1 MAIIDQ
7 LATSNTFSQWLGGT
21 QTLISKM
28 NSLTDGGVGSTF
40 YANTNIS
47 VSNNVTITGNLTVS
61 GNIVLDT
68 IGFDDLEANGSV
80 NIGVNLT
87 VAGNTVLG
95 SNTTIANSTVTYS
108 NITTANVINLAGQA
122 GNRSNTSYD
131 TANSASVYANGAFVA
146 ANSSVG
152 TALAFAIALG

>member
-21 QTLISKM
+21 QSLISKM

-40 YANTNIS
+40 YSNTNLA
-47 VSNNVTITGNLTVS
+47 VSNNVTITGNLTVG

-68 IGFDDLEANGSV
+68 IGFNDLEANGSV
-80 NIGVNLT
+80 NVGVNLT
-87 VAGNTVLG
+87 VLGNTFL
-95 SNTTIANSTVTYS
+95 SYNTTANLISTYS
-108 NITTANVINLAGQA
+108 NFNTANVINLAGVA
-122 GNRSNTSYD
+122 GNRSNSSFFHANAAYIQAN
-131 TANSASVYANGAFVA
+131 TAYTA
-146 ANSSVG
+146 ATDAVG

>member
-28 NSLTDGGVGSTF
+28 NSLTDGGVNSTF
-40 YANTNIS
+40 YANTNIN
-47 VSNNVTITGNLTVS
+47 VSNNLVVTGNLTVS
-61 GNIVLDT
+61 GNVILDA
-68 IGFDDLEANGSV
+68 IGFDDLEVNGSINV
-80 NIGVNLT
+80 AVSLTNYGTTNLIS
-87 VAGNTVLG
+87 NTVT
-95 SNTTIANSTVTYS
+95 SNL
-108 NITTANVINLAGQA
+108 ITTYGNFTTSNVINLTGQA
-122 GNRSNTSYD
+122 GNRANTSYD
-131 TANSASVYANGAFVA
+131 TANSGSVYANGAFAA